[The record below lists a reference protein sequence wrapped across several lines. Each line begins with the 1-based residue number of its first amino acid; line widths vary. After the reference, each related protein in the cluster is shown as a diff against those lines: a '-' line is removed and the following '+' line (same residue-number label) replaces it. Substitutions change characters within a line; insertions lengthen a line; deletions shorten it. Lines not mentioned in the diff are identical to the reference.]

1 MTTDTIAH
9 PNIVS
14 QDEWL
19 AARKELLT
27 REKEATRARDALSA
41 ARRRLPMVKLDKKYT
56 FTGPD
61 GERTLLDLFE
71 GRRQLIVYHFMFDPR
86 WDKGCM
92 GCTGYVDSLGDL
104 SGLADRDTSFA
115 VISRAPLEK
124 LEAYKHLRGWDIP
137 WYSSYD
143 SDFNYD
149 FHVTFD
155 ASVVPIMNNYRN
167 AAELE
172 QVGMGIPADDQP
184 SEGPGLS
191 VFFRIGDEVYHT
203 YSAFARGVE
212 GLTDDYSLLDVTP
225 YGRQEDWE
233 DSPAGWPQRPTYG

>member
-1 MTTDTIAH
+1 MIDTTIAQPPIATH
-9 PNIVS
+9 
-14 QDEWL
+14 DEWL
-19 AARKELLT
+19 VARKELLT

-41 ARRRLPMVKLDKKYT
+41 ARRRLPMVRVEKDYT
-56 FTGPD
+56 FTGPE
-61 GERTLLDLFE
+61 GQVSLQDLFN

-86 WDKGCM
+86 WDAGCM
-92 GCTGYVDSLGDL
+92 GCTGYVNEIGNL
-104 SGLADRDTSFA
+104 SALDDRDTSF
-115 VISRAPLEK
+115 VLVSRAPSAK
-124 LEAYKHLRGWDIP
+124 LEAYKAQHGWTLP
-137 WYSSYD
+137 WYSSYE

-155 ASVVPIMNNYRN
+155 ASVAPIEHNYRS

-172 QVGMGIPADDQP
+172 QLGRLVGPEDQP
-184 SEGPGLS
+184 SESQGMS
-191 VFFRIGDEVYHT
+191 VFFRIDDDVFHT

-212 GLTDDYSLLDVTP
+212 ALTDSYNLLDLTP